1 MKERVRK
8 KGLNKFTNSIYF
20 LEQDPEVD
28 RPMLAYLKGDK
39 FSLVIDAGYLASHVQ
54 DFYRAIEAE
63 QFNKPD
69 FLYGFLAF
77 RRYRLH
83 LCTGRKSSV
92 FRGFHQ

>member
-1 MKERVRK
+1 
-8 KGLNKFTNSIYF
+8 
-20 LEQDPEVD
+20 
-28 RPMLAYLKGDK
+28 MLAYLKGDK

-69 FLYGFLAF
+69 FSYGFPTF
-77 RRYRLH
+77 RRYCLH